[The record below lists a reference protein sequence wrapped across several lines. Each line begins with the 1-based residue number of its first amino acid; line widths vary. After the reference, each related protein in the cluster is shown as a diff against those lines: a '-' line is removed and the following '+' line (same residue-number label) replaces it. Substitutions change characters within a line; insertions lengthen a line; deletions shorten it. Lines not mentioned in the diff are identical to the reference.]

1 MACLAGRRISAR
13 SSACPSSRR
22 QPSTGHLSP
31 ITSILTRSALVTS
44 YCALRASDQQPAFAP
59 LRSKTRTASRATCG
73 RRQAPRGGRPRR
85 FLLTPGSVEPSSRSP
100 GADRSGNSPTAG
112 STSTAVT
119 GHSCS
124 RSRPASGSPS
134 FSLTFPAKTPGSVE
148 PSSRSPGAD
157 RSGNSPTAGSTSTA
171 VTGHSC
177 SRSRPASGSR
187 SRPARI
193 GGRPR
198 GRPRQPVPPTK
209 EQREHRDMIA
219 MRSKTHRGRHGG
231 DDRLLVENS
240 AGTISMG
247 DTPRRGART
256 S

>member
-124 RSRPASGSPS
+124 RSRPASGS
-134 FSLTFPAKTPGSVE
+134 
-148 PSSRSPGAD
+148 
-157 RSGNSPTAGSTSTA
+157 
-171 VTGHSC
+171 
-177 SRSRPASGSR
+177 R